1 MPVVK
6 LAEQAKEFGEFYV
19 PRFEVHAEG
28 KAVPEAIIR
37 DVMQVTYKDSIKEID
52 SFELTVGN
60 WDSISRRFKYID
72 SEADKTLSAESRA
85 TLEEL
90 RYKLFEP
97 CARTFELKLGY
108 GSTLTSMIKGSV
120 TTLEPN
126 FPASGPPTLTVRV
139 LNVLHWLR
147 DKQRSRHWPNLRDN
161 VRRDSQIAKS
171 IDTLIDPATK
181 KKLPV
186 HVSKTALTTETP
198 LEYVAQDNQYDIDFL
213 FTRARSAGYVV
224 YIDSEKKPDGKVE
237 EFLYF
242 GPSDERH
249 PRIRDVTYELEWGIS
264 LMDFKPILSTARQVK
279 SVEVRSWDH
288 QTDKA
293 IRAKVGLKHPRIMV
307 NRDLLP
313 LLAQRGCQPRE
324 EIVSNEPQPTLQQ
337 AERRALAILSDRLK
351 EMVTAQGTTVGLPD
365 LRAGQRVRI
374 KGVGKHFSGTYFITD
389 TTHTL
394 ADSGYTTRFSA
405 RREDPLAEE

>member
-6 LAEQAKEFGEFYV
+6 LAEQAEEFGEFYV
-19 PRFEVHAEG
+19 PRFEVHAAG
-28 KAVPEAIIR
+28 ADVPEAIIR

-52 SFELTVGN
+52 SFVLTVGN

-72 SEADKTLSAESRA
+72 SEADKILSAESQA
-85 TLEEL
+85 TLEKL

-97 CARTFELKLGY
+97 CAREFELKLGY
-108 GSTLTSMIKGSV
+108 GSTLTSMTKGSV

-126 FPASGPPTLTVRV
+126 FPASGPPTLTVQA
-139 LNVLHWLR
+139 LNVLHQLR
-147 DKQRSRHWPNLRDN
+147 DRQRSRHWNNL
-161 VRRDSQIAKS
+161 RDSQIAKS

-181 KKLPV
+181 RKLPV
-186 HVSKTALTTETP
+186 RVSKTAASTETP

-224 YIDSEKKPDGKVE
+224 YIDSEKKPNNQVE
-237 EFLYF
+237 QFLYF

-264 LMDFKPILSTARQVK
+264 LIDFKPILSTAKQVK
-279 SVEVRSWDH
+279 SVEVRSWDR
-288 QTDKA
+288 QTNKA
-293 IRAKVGLKHPRIMV
+293 IRTIVDLNHSRIQA
-307 NRDLLP
+307 NHDLLP
-313 LLAQRGCQPRE
+313 LLTQPGCQPRE
-324 EIVSNEPQPTLQQ
+324 EVVSNEPQPTPRQ
-337 AERRALAILSDRLK
+337 AERRALASLSDRLK
-351 EMVTAQGTTVGLPD
+351 ERVTAQGTTVGLPD
-365 LRAGQRVRI
+365 LRAGQRVQV
-374 KGVGKHFSGTYFITD
+374 KGVGKRFSGTYFVTD

-405 RREDPLAEE
+405 RREDQLAKE